1 LINIFKGTA
10 GNAINQ
16 LRSPYG
22 ITRDPMSSA
31 LYIVDRY
38 NYRVMRYYSNASFGT
53 LVAGG
58 NGKGRN
64 SNQFY
69 DPIGIHLDVLS
80 NSLLIAT
87 YLGNNVVRWTL
98 GASNWEIVA
107 GHYDGTIGN
116 SSAGLNSPIDVML
129 DPMGNCYVADY
140 FNDRIQ
146 FFPVGERNGTT
157 IAGVTSVPGTD
168 ATSLDRPGSVILDN
182 QLNLYVADRFNHRVQ
197 KFMRY

>member
-1 LINIFKGTA
+1 MVNILIGTA
-10 GNAINQ
+10 GSANNELDA
-16 LRSPYG
+16 PYG
-22 ITRDPMSSA
+22 ITRDPMSKA
-31 LYIVDRY
+31 LYIVDRF
-38 NYRVMRYYSNASFGT
+38 NYRVMRYSYNASYGT
-53 LVAGG
+53 VVAGG
-58 NGKGRN
+58 NGQGT
-64 SNQFY
+64 SNTQLY
-69 DPIGIHLDVLS
+69 SPTGIYLDVLS